1 MNQPLPSTI
10 PPAMPPAPKK
20 SRLWLIILIVAIIAV
35 VVIIVLVLWWQN
47 STKNA
52 LEQEMNRLR
61 NEIAVTPTISETPI
75 ASLTPT
81 PTPTPTPT
89 LTVTPTPTAVDNRIL
104 LTPETILRYCDI
116 GNPATLN
123 RCGNEQFNYD
133 PPTTTVTYTNA
144 AKGIKF
150 EVPYNPKW
158 GNDTFRINPYDEA
171 PDGVYFGPIG
181 QGEGGGWG
189 RMNETLI
196 FEPAQSAD
204 RTIAELNSKEG
215 EFFTNK
221 PYQATV
227 DGKTVVKYS
236 ISTLGDFFGMVVIGP
251 KYNYHFTYWGDAT
264 NPNKYFGELENIVRT
279 VEFI

>member
-1 MNQPLPSTI
+1 MNQMPNNPV
-10 PPAMPPAPKK
+10 PAVTPPAPKK
-20 SRLWLIILIVAIIAV
+20 SRLWLIILIVAVIAV
-35 VVIIVLVLWWQN
+35 VVVVALVLWWQN

-52 LEQEMNRLR
+52 LEQEMGRLR
-61 NEIAVTPTISETPI
+61 NEIAVTPTISETPTP
-75 ASLTPT
+75 SLTPT
-81 PTPTPTPT
+81 PTPTPTP
-89 LTVTPTPTAVDNRIL
+89 TVTPTPTAVDNRIL
-104 LTPETILRYCDI
+104 LTPATILQYCDI

-158 GNDTFRINPYDEA
+158 GNDTFRVNPYDETA
-171 PDGVYFGPIG
+171 NGVDFGPIG

-189 RMNETLI
+189 RMNEQLI
-196 FEPAQSAD
+196 FEPAMSAD
-204 RTIAELNSKEG
+204 RVIADLNAKEG

-221 PYQATV
+221 PYQAKV
-227 DGKTVVKYS
+227 DDKTVVKYS
-236 ISTLGDFFGMVVIGP
+236 MSALGDFFGMIVIGS
-251 KYNYHFTYWGDAT
+251 KYNYHFTYWGEAT
-264 NPNKYFGELENIVRT
+264 NPNKYFGELENIVKT